1 MKPIFIDPYL
11 HPDLKWEQIR
21 KNRNADLAAC
31 DYAVMP
37 DYPIEE
43 AQRAEL
49 AAYRQALRDIPDQG
63 SNPDAVEW
71 PQKPAFL
78 K

>member
-1 MKPIFIDPYL
+1 MKPSFYPGI
-11 HPDLKWEQIR
+11 HPLIKWQDIR
-21 KNRNADLAAC
+21 NARNADLAAC

-37 DYPIEE
+37 DYPLSD
-43 AQRAEL
+43 ADRAAV

-63 SNPDAVEW
+63 NDPDAVEW
-71 PQKPAFL
+71 PEKPAFL

>member
-1 MKPIFIDPYL
+1 MKPSFYPDL
-11 HPDLKWEQIR
+11 HPAIKWDGIR
-21 KNRNADLAAC
+21 KARTADLAAC

-37 DYPIEE
+37 DYPLSE
-43 AQRAEL
+43 ADRAAV

-63 SNPDAVEW
+63 DDPDSVQW
-71 PQKPAFL
+71 PEKPAFL

>member
-1 MKPIFIDPYL
+1 MKPTFDKDL
-11 HPDLKWEQIR
+11 HPLVKWIGIR
-21 KNRNADLAAC
+21 QARNADLAAC

-37 DYPIEE
+37 DYPLSDAE
-43 AQRAEL
+43 RAAV

-63 SNPDAVEW
+63 NDPDAVEW
-71 PQKPAFL
+71 PEKPAFL

>member
-1 MKPIFIDPYL
+1 MKPVFYPEI
-11 HPDLKWEQIR
+11 HPLIKWQEIR
-21 KNRNADLAAC
+21 QARNADLAAC

-37 DYPIEE
+37 DYPLSDAE
-43 AQRAEL
+43 RAAV

-63 SNPDAVEW
+63 DDPDSVQW
-71 PQKPAFL
+71 PEKPAFL

>member
-1 MKPIFIDPYL
+1 MKPVFYPDI
-11 HPDLKWEQIR
+11 HPLVKWSEIR
-21 KNRNADLAAC
+21 KARNAELSAC

-37 DYPIEE
+37 DYPLSDE
-43 AQRAEL
+43 QRAEV

-63 SNPDAVEW
+63 DDPDAVAW
-71 PQKPAFL
+71 PNKPEFL